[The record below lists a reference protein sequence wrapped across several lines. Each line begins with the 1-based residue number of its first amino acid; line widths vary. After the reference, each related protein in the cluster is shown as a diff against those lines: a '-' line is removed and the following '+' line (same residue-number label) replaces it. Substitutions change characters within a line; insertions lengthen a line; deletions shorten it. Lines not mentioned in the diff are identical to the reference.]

1 MCKSII
7 KNTLCVLLLSFLE
20 VSIADAQ
27 NKSMELRSP
36 NERICVTFHLDDKIS
51 YDIRLGNDLL
61 LQNCLL
67 RLDLQNNELLG
78 EKPHLRNMKYSTV
91 NDMIRPVVPL
101 KYSSI
106 KNDYNSLVMNFKSD
120 YSVEF
125 RAFDDGIA
133 YRFMTN
139 KKKEIEVL
147 DELFS
152 ISFPETY
159 DLHLQQIWN
168 DDFRSPYEEPYTH
181 LLSSHFTSESKKSVL
196 PILIDTQKGYK
207 ILISETDLIDYPV
220 MLVKGTSKGM
230 DGAFA
235 KYPVKIE
242 DEGDR
247 SIKILEEAGY
257 IAKTIGKRNFPWR
270 YFVITE
276 NDGQLLENTMSLKLS
291 SKSKIEDVT
300 WIKPGQTVWDWW
312 NNATPY
318 GVDFVAG
325 RNQNTFKYFIDFAAK
340 NNIPYSLIDEG
351 WAKSGY
357 KPFETNPTV
366 NMKELVAYAKQNGVK
381 LILWVPWLAAKNN
394 MDTLFETYGEW
405 GIAGVKIDFMEH
417 NDQWMVNF
425 YEQVAKKAA
434 ANKMVV
440 LFHGA
445 FKPAGLEYMYPNV
458 LSYEGVRGLEWQKDC
473 TPDNSIYLPFMRNAV
488 GPMDFTPGAMV
499 SMQPEYYLSANFNPA
514 AVGTRVSQ
522 LAHFVVFESGI
533 QMLADNPTRYNKE
546 KECFDF
552 IKRVPVIWDE
562 TKALAAKVGEY
573 AIVAK
578 RKGNIWYIGGITNSK
593 EKERNF
599 EINLDFLN
607 RDRNYTMV
615 SFEDGINAEKQAMDY
630 KRNESK
636 VNYGDKIHVRIVKN
650 GGFAA
655 IIE

>member
-1 MCKSII
+1 MCKGFIRNI
-7 KNTLCVLLLSFLE
+7 LFALLLLFWG

-36 NERICVTFHLDDKIS
+36 NEKICVTFHLEEKIS

-78 EKPHLRNMKYSTV
+78 EKPHLRNMEYATV
-91 NDMIRPVVPL
+91 NDVICPVVPL
-101 KYSSI
+101 KYSSV
-106 KNDYNSLVMNFKSD
+106 KNDYNSLVMSFKGG

-133 YRFMTN
+133 YRFVTN
-139 KKKEIEVL
+139 KKKDIEVL

-152 ISFPETY
+152 IGFPETY
-159 DLHLQQIWN
+159 DLHLQQIWS
-168 DDFRSPYEEPYTH
+168 DGFRSPYEEPYTH
-181 LLSSHFTSESKKSVL
+181 LLSSDFTGESKKSVL
-196 PILIDTQKGYK
+196 PVLIDTRKGYK
-207 ILISETDLIDYPV
+207 ILISEADLTDYPV
-220 MLVKGTSKGM
+220 MLVKGTGKGM
-230 DGAFA
+230 EGAFA

-247 SIKILEEAGY
+247 SIKIQEEARY
-257 IAKTIGKRNFPWR
+257 IAKTTGKRSFPWR

-276 NDGQLLENTMSLKLS
+276 NDGQLLENTMTLKLS
-291 SKSKIEDVT
+291 SKSKIADVT

-312 NNATPY
+312 NNAAPY

-325 RNQNTFKYFIDFAAK
+325 RNQNTFKYFIDFAAS

-357 KPFETNPTV
+357 EPFETNPTV
-366 NMKELVAYAKQNGVK
+366 NMEELVAYADQKGIK
-381 LILWVPWLAAKNN
+381 LILWLPWLAAKNN
-394 MDTLFETYGEW
+394 MDTLFETYKKW
-405 GIAGVKIDFMEH
+405 GIAGVKVDFMEH

-445 FKPAGLEYMYPNV
+445 FKPSGLEYMYPNV
-458 LSYEGVRGLEWQKDC
+458 LSYEGVKGLEWQKDC

-552 IKRVPVIWDE
+552 IKKVPVIWDE
-562 TKALAAKVGEY
+562 TKALDAKVGEY
-573 AIVAK
+573 VLVAK
-578 RKGNIWYIGGITNSK
+578 RKDDKWYIGGITNSK
-593 EKERNF
+593 EEERLF
-599 EINLDFLN
+599 EIDLTFLS
-607 RDRNYTMV
+607 RDRIYNMT
-615 SFEDGINAEKQAMDY
+615 SFEDGVNAGRQAMDY
-630 KRNESK
+630 KKNACK
-636 VNYGDKIHVRIVKN
+636 VKHGDKMQIRIVKN

-655 IIE
+655 VIE